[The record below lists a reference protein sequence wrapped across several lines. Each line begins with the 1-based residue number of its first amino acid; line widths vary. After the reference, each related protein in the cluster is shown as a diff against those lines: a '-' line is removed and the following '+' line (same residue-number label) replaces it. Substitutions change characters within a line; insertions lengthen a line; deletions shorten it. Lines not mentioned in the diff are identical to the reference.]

1 MESSVEQLVHLLH
14 TTASPV
20 SLLRHYPDIGL
31 PHYYYEAGGRHD
43 PPYSDQE
50 EEAIVEAKKK
60 DPASADEVFP
70 NLYIGNKAA
79 AEDTQFLV
87 SKSITHVLNLAS
99 NTKLRFF
106 VVPDH
111 ESLQTHGI
119 ELKEM
124 MLRDKSDED
133 ITRTF
138 SESGRWIRRC
148 LQTGGR
154 VMVNCWQVILAQFF
168 FQLSVFIFCQGASRS
183 ATVVLAYLVMHHD
196 MDLAAAVAMVKARRD
211 IRPNNGFL
219 AQLVALE
226 TKLDRGMFGN
236 LRSLRSEA
244 GQQMLAQAEAEG
256 TTQAAEMNQYFGK
269 QSHNTFCGVQTTCII
284 LNMTRGGELYCEKTL
299 WNSNLENIV
308 EEAVVRKQGLTLV
321 QLSSVLNSHKEI
333 NATHHHTDEVSVDDF
348 REIIKSAMKSHDTKI
363 VINYHMSVLGQ
374 LPGLSGHISPAAA
387 YCGAGDRVLV
397 LDVWWET
404 RPVWVTVPDLW
415 HAMDQ
420 VDITSGRKRG
430 FVVVKTKPSTD

>member
-1 MESSVEQLVHLLH
+1 MEELVHLLH

-111 ESLQTHGI
+111 ESLQTHSI

-148 LQTGGR
+148 LQTGGK
-154 VMVNCWQVILAQFF
+154 VMVNCWQVVLAQFF
-168 FQLSVFIFCQGASRS
+168 SVARINILPGSQQVGHRGA
-183 ATVVLAYLVMHHD
+183 
-196 MDLAAAVAMVKARRD
+196 
-211 IRPNNGFL
+211 G
-219 AQLVALE
+219 
-226 TKLDRGMFGN
+226 
-236 LRSLRSEA
+236 
-244 GQQMLAQAEAEG
+244 
-256 TTQAAEMNQYFGK
+256 
-269 QSHNTFCGVQTTCII
+269 
-284 LNMTRGGELYCEKTL
+284 
-299 WNSNLENIV
+299 
-308 EEAVVRKQGLTLV
+308 
-321 QLSSVLNSHKEI
+321 
-333 NATHHHTDEVSVDDF
+333 
-348 REIIKSAMKSHDTKI
+348 
-363 VINYHMSVLGQ
+363 VLGDA
-374 LPGLSGHISPAAA
+374 P
-387 YCGAGDRVLV
+387 
-397 LDVWWET
+397 
-404 RPVWVTVPDLW
+404 
-415 HAMDQ
+415 
-420 VDITSGRKRG
+420 
-430 FVVVKTKPSTD
+430 

>member
-50 EEAIVEAKKK
+50 EEAIVEAKKM

-168 FQLSVFIFCQGASRS
+168 FFSCPYSYF
-183 ATVVLAYLVMHHD
+183 
-196 MDLAAAVAMVKARRD
+196 ARVPAG
-211 IRPNNGFL
+211 RP
-219 AQLVALE
+219 QWCWR
-226 TKLDRGMFGN
+226 T
-236 LRSLRSEA
+236 
-244 GQQMLAQAEAEG
+244 
-256 TTQAAEMNQYFGK
+256 
-269 QSHNTFCGVQTTCII
+269 
-284 LNMTRGGELYCEKTL
+284 
-299 WNSNLENIV
+299 W
-308 EEAVVRKQGLTLV
+308 
-321 QLSSVLNSHKEI
+321 
-333 NATHHHTDEVSVDDF
+333 
-348 REIIKSAMKSHDTKI
+348 
-363 VINYHMSVLGQ
+363 
-374 LPGLSGHISPAAA
+374 
-387 YCGAGDRVLV
+387 
-397 LDVWWET
+397 
-404 RPVWVTVPDLW
+404 
-415 HAMDQ
+415 
-420 VDITSGRKRG
+420 
-430 FVVVKTKPSTD
+430 